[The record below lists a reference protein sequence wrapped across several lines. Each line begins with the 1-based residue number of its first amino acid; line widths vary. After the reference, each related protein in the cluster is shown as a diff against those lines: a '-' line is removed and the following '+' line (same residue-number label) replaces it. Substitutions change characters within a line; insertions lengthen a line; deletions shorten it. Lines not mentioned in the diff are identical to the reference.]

1 MKKTT
6 TSIFIAYF
14 LAIGALISCGNEGNP
29 NASGETSEESSFTES
44 TFKPES
50 SGETSEESS
59 FAESTFEPESS
70 WPASSIQSLF
80 DLYGYEGFEIPPFEV
95 EDATYEIFEDMEYS
109 TNTFAPEYASIK
121 ISNVFRSQ
129 VEEYLNDLSNHGY
142 ELQTFGSS
150 YGQLNTDNGTAYL
163 YVFYDTVDI
172 SVKLTYTLRKNG
184 EKLHKWPEYVIQKYL
199 TANVKEKVLEYT
211 GQNDW
216 LDFYVNTDGRLQV
229 AVHCDDSEQALQT
242 YILALRKAKWEKDGK
257 EDNYWDRYVSPN
269 KEIRVT
275 PTAFNF
281 VEQYLC
287 INIESLVNHEDN
299 PGDNTDP
306 GGNNPGGNG
315 NEPSGGNDPDPS
327 GGSGS
332 GTTQPEEG
340 DWPENSINKSF
351 VKHHVSDPFPSIK
364 LGTKWVYEEVE
375 SEHTWFT
382 LTTNIGVDAYNSSS
396 TYTNWRATL
405 KALNFKEDGSYTY
418 SPSNQF
424 MFTYKV
430 IFTTDHEHYDI
441 VITVMEVY

>member
-1 MKKTT
+1 MSLLAMGTL
-6 TSIFIAYF
+6 IA
-14 LAIGALISCGNEGNP
+14 CGGK
-29 NASGETSEESSFTES
+29 SGETNEGSSFTE
-44 TFKPES
+44 P
-50 SGETSEESS
+50 
-59 FAESTFEPESS
+59 TFEPESS
-70 WPASSIQSLF
+70 WPASSIRSLF

-95 EDATYEIFEDMEYS
+95 EDATYEIFEDTEYS
-109 TNTFAPEYASIK
+109 TDKLAPQYASIK

-129 VEEYLNDLSNHGY
+129 AEEYFNDLSNHGY
-142 ELQTFGSS
+142 ELQTFGSN
-150 YGQLNTDNGTAYL
+150 YGRLKTDNGTACL
-163 YVFYDTVDI
+163 YVLYDTVDI
-172 SVKLTYTLRKNG
+172 SVKLTYTLRKDG

-199 TANVKEKVLEYT
+199 TADVKEKVLKYT

-216 LDFYVNTDGRLQV
+216 LDFYINTDGRLQV
-229 AVHCDDSEQALQT
+229 AVHCDNSEQALQT
-242 YILALRKAKWEKDGK
+242 YILALRKANWEKDGK

-299 PGDNTDP
+299 PGDNTGS
-306 GGNNPGGNG
+306 GGNNP
-315 NEPSGGNDPDPS
+315 GGNDPDPS

-351 VKHHVSDPFPSIK
+351 IKHHVSDPFPSIK
-364 LGTKWVYEEVE
+364 LGTKWIYEEVE

-396 TYTNWRATL
+396 TYTSWRATL
-405 KALNFKEDGSYTY
+405 KALNYKEDGSYTY

>member
-1 MKKTT
+1 MKKSTIT
-6 TSIFIAYF
+6 IFIMSL
-14 LAIGALISCGNEGNP
+14 LAIGTLISCGGK
-29 NASGETSEESSFTES
+29 SSETNEESNFTE
-44 TFKPES
+44 P
-50 SGETSEESS
+50 
-59 FAESTFEPESS
+59 TFEPETS

-95 EDATYEIFEDMEYS
+95 EDATYEIFEDVENS
-109 TNTFAPEYASIK
+109 TDKLAPEYASIK

-129 VEEYLNDLSNHGY
+129 AEEYFNDLSNHGY
-142 ELQTFGSS
+142 ELQTFASN
-150 YGQLNTDNGTAYL
+150 YGQLKTDNGTARL
-163 YVFYDTVDI
+163 YVFYDTIDI
-172 SVKLTYTLRKNG
+172 SVKLTYTLRKDG

-199 TANVKEKVLEYT
+199 TADVKEKVLKYT

-242 YILALRKAKWEKDGK
+242 YILALRKANWEKDGK

-299 PGDNTDP
+299 PGDNT
-306 GGNNPGGNG
+306 GNGENNPGGNG
-315 NEPSGGNDPDPS
+315 TDNGGDNPETPPS
-327 GGSGS
+327 
-332 GTTQPEEG
+332 EEG

-364 LGTKWVYEEVE
+364 LGTTWIYEEVE
-375 SEHTWFT
+375 SGHTWFT
-382 LTTNIGVDAYNSSS
+382 LTTNIGVDTYNSSS

>member
-1 MKKTT
+1 MKKSTI
-6 TSIFIAYF
+6 SIFIMSL
-14 LAIGALISCGNEGNP
+14 LAIGTLISCGNKGNE
-29 NASGETSEESSFTES
+29 NTSSETSEESSFTE
-44 TFKPES
+44 P
-50 SGETSEESS
+50 TSEPTS
-59 FAESTFEPESS
+59 EPETS

-109 TNTFAPEYASIK
+109 TDKLAPQYASIK

-129 VEEYLNDLSNHGY
+129 AEEYFNDLSNHGY
-142 ELQTFGSS
+142 ELQQSFSS
-150 YGQLNTDNGTAYL
+150 NYGQLNTDNGTARL
-163 YVFYDTVDI
+163 YVLYDTVDI
-172 SVKLTYTLRKNG
+172 SVKLTYTLRKDG
-184 EKLHKWPEYVIQKYL
+184 EQLHKWPEYVIQKYL
-199 TANVKEKVLEYT
+199 TTDVKEKVLEYT
-211 GQNDW
+211 GQNNW

-229 AVHCDDSEQALQT
+229 VIHCDNGEQALQT
-242 YILALRKAKWEKDGK
+242 YILALRKANWEKDGK

-281 VEQYLC
+281 VEQYLY

-299 PGDNTDP
+299 PGDNT
-306 GGNNPGGNG
+306 GSGENNPGGN
-315 NEPSGGNDPDPS
+315 ETDPGGDNTE
-327 GGSGS
+327 
-332 GTTQPEEG
+332 TTQPEEG

-351 VKHHVSDPFPSIK
+351 AKHHVSDPFPSIK
-364 LGTKWVYEEVE
+364 LGTKWIYEEVE

-382 LTTNIGVDAYNSSS
+382 LTTNIGVDTYNSSS
-396 TYTNWRATL
+396 TYTSWRATL
-405 KALNFKEDGSYTY
+405 KALNFTEDGSYTY

>member
-1 MKKTT
+1 MP
-6 TSIFIAYF
+6 SRV
-14 LAIGALISCGNEGNP
+14 
-29 NASGETSEESSFTES
+29 
-44 TFKPES
+44 
-50 SGETSEESS
+50 
-59 FAESTFEPESS
+59 
-70 WPASSIQSLF
+70 F

-95 EDATYEIFEDMEYS
+95 EDATYEIFEDMENS
-109 TNTFAPEYASIK
+109 TDQLAPQYVSIK

-129 VEEYLNDLSNHGY
+129 AEVYFNDLSNHGY
-142 ELQTFGSS
+142 ELQNFPSN
-150 YGQLNTDNGTAYL
+150 YGQLNTDNGTARL
-163 YVFYDTVDI
+163 YVLYDAVDI
-172 SVKLTYTLRKNG
+172 SVKLTYTLRKDG

-199 TANVKEKVLEYT
+199 TADVKEKVLKYT

-216 LDFYVNTDGRLQV
+216 LDFCVNTDGRLQV

-242 YILALRKAKWEKDGK
+242 YILALRKANWEKDGK

-281 VEQYLC
+281 VEQYLY

-299 PGDNTDP
+299 PGDNT
-306 GGNNPGGNG
+306 GNGENNPGGN
-315 NEPSGGNDPDPS
+315 ETDPGGDNT
-327 GGSGS
+327 

-351 VKHHVSDPFPSIK
+351 AEHHVSDPFPSIK
-364 LGTKWVYEEVE
+364 LGTKWIYEEVE

-382 LTTNIGVDAYNSSS
+382 LTTNIGVDTYNSSS
-396 TYTNWRATL
+396 TYTSWRATL
-405 KALNFKEDGSYTY
+405 KALNYKEDGSYTY

-430 IFTTDHEHYDI
+430 IFTTDHEHYEI